1 MQGNQRAEDPL
12 TYGYA
17 KFLVDLNSNL
27 GYLEQERY
35 MALRPVL
42 SAVYWLLSSAPDWRA
57 SAMQRRDIAAQA
69 PVWPLHSGAPDTSI
83 NVVLQR
89 ERSIIKA
96 MVLADAPATMI
107 AQQLNYA
114 PEVIAMFEEL
124 CWDIRGKSTARAW
137 LHNFV
142 FPEGIQASIDS
153 SDFERLVLQRAY
165 THGLQGVLSF
175 LHLTGHIADAKQ
187 YARDASVANTADLA
201 HKTTTTIQSVTPGS
215 RNAPEILTI
224 AVGVDKA
231 ERELELKSKASEPE
245 GTDTTKAAGK
255 QLLDRMTVLA
265 QCFLPADPSV
275 PCDLGAEER
284 LDDTNFQASLAKV
297 LLEEVQL
304 TQ

>member
-1 MQGNQRAEDPL
+1 MRGNQRAEDPL

-17 KFLVDLNSNL
+17 KFLVDLNNNL

-35 MALRPVL
+35 MALRPVF

-57 SAMQRRDIAAQA
+57 SAMQRRDMSQQA
-69 PVWPLHSGAPDTSI
+69 PVWPLHGGTPDTSI

-96 MVLADAPATMI
+96 MVLADAPAGMI

-114 PEVIAMFEEL
+114 PEIINIFEQL
-124 CWDIRGKSTARAW
+124 SWDIRGKATARAW

-175 LHLTGHIADAKQ
+175 LHLTGHIADPKQ
-187 YARDASVANTADLA
+187 YARDTAVTNTADLV
-201 HKTTTTIQSVTPGS
+201 HKTMTTIQSVTPGS
-215 RNAPEILTI
+215 RNAPEIL
-224 AVGVDKA
+224 AVAVAVDKT
-231 ERELELKSKASEPE
+231 EREMDLKQKAQEPQ
-245 GTDTTKAAGK
+245 GTDDEKAMGK
-255 QLLDRMTVLA
+255 QIMGRLA
-265 QCFLPADPSV
+265 IIGQGFLPADPSV

-284 LDDTNFQASLAKV
+284 LDDTPFQDALAKI

-304 TQ
+304 T